1 MKDLIII
8 GAGGLGREV
17 LGIATH
23 VQEEIPQT
31 EWRIKGFITD
41 IPGDF
46 YEKDTGGYDI
56 IGTIKDHEISENNVY
71 VFAIAD
77 IDFKKKTTQDFLR
90 RGANFINLIHP
101 QAMVSR
107 FAHYGVGNI
116 IQTHCGISSNVEIGN
131 FNMFN
136 SFTTVGHDA
145 KIGDYCTISS
155 HCDITGYT
163 ELGDGVFLGS
173 HSVICPH
180 AKVGE
185 HARIGAGSVVLK
197 RVKANTLVVGNPAK
211 KISF

>member
-1 MKDLIII
+1 MKNLIII
-8 GAGGLGREV
+8 GAGGLGREA
-17 LGIATH
+17 LDIALR
-23 VQEEIPQT
+23 VQEEIPST

-41 IPGDF
+41 ISGDF
-46 YEKDTGGYDI
+46 YEKDTGEYDI
-56 IGTIKDHEISENNVY
+56 IGTIKDHKVSSDNVY

-77 IDFKKKTTQDFLR
+77 VDFKKRITKEFLEQ
-90 RGANFINLIHP
+90 GAEFINLIHP

-107 FAHYGVGNI
+107 FAKYGVGNI
-116 IQTHCGISSNVEIGN
+116 IQTHCGISSNVEIGD

-163 ELGDGVFLGS
+163 IIGNDVFMGS
-173 HSVICPH
+173 HTIICPH
-180 AKVGE
+180 AKVGD

-211 KISF
+211 KITF